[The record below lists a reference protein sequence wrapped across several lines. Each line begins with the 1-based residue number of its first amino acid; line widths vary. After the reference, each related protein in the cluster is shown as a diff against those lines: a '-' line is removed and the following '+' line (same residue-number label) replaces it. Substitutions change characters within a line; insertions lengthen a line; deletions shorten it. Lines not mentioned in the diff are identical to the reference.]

1 MLAITRNEDTHLQ
14 ENIVL
19 MNGSLGEVNRH
30 GRSLRRKPQ
39 RDFIPR
45 TLGKLYPDQSLQ
57 HSTLRKVHSI
67 LSYQGPFNQT
77 RHYLEEHYF
86 LANINPHF

>member
-1 MLAITRNEDTHLQ
+1 MRCKQNVIPNYCRTMITVQMLAITRNEDTHLQ

-19 MNGSLGEVNRH
+19 MNGSLGELNMH

-45 TLGKLYPDQSLQ
+45 TLGKLYPVQSLQ
-57 HSTLRKVHSI
+57 QSTLHKVHSI
-67 LSYQGPFNQT
+67 LSYLGS
-77 RHYLEEHYF
+77 
-86 LANINPHF
+86 I